1 MYILRINTEEINQS
15 ALNGIINNPMSTDK
29 PHLSNL
35 CSDCS
40 IHDNATF
47 KSQNPFQWK
56 DIKQKNKPKQAH
68 NIPSGLK
75 N

>member
-1 MYILRINTEEINQS
+1 MYILRINTEEINLS

-47 KSQNPFQWK
+47 KSQNPF
-56 DIKQKNKPKQAH
+56 H
-68 NIPSGLK
+68 
-75 N
+75 